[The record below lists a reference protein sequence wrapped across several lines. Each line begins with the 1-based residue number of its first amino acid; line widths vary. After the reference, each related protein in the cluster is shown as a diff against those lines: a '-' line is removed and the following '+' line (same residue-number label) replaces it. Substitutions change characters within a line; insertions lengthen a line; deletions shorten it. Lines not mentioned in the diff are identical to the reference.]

1 MELETLKPFDGYMV
15 NPALE
20 MMGVTAY
27 IGLAQSLQRM
37 GDAAGQG
44 ETLSIG
50 ESGEVLD
57 ALCMALTYMQ
67 ASGIAARH
75 PDLEAIPDEV
85 EPLDFMGGEGELER
99 WFAEELADCVI
110 SEQSKL
116 QALLN

>member
-75 PDLEAIPDEV
+75 PDLEAMPEEI
-85 EPLDFMGGEGELER
+85 EPLDFKGGEGELER
-99 WFAEELADCVI
+99 GFAEELADCVI